1 MAKVLQKQRKGMVWR
16 GLDKSGLEKGQV
28 ADCRDTVI
36 NILIPQ
42 CGGMALPA
50 ELSVS
55 YGLCP
60 KELISDRT

>member
-1 MAKVLQKQRKGMVWR
+1 MVWR